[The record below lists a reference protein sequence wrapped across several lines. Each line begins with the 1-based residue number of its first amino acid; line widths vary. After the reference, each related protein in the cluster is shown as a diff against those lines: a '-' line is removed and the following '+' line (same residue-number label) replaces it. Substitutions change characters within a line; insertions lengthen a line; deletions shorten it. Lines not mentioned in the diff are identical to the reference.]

1 MPTVQICPPAY
12 DPALEYDAHA
22 FAHRRP
28 TAVSAESGIDF
39 SDYRRCHT
47 LHTKERRARRNP
59 APWAFCDETLREL
72 LLVFLEHRFYIRPA
86 PGDALDTR
94 LERIE
99 AAAKRIGA
107 REQARLRKYLKAY
120 EHAPRRVG
128 VQLLNTDTQ
137 VALTQRGI
145 AQIIAAL
152 CYLYFRLGYASTDC
166 ADALGLKPPHCR
178 QILARMAHTW
188 NRFVATDAPDRGLPV
203 LRGHAARARL
213 ANRTRIVPGVGELYS
228 VRRRLKKISTP
239 LSFPHAGKPVGA
251 RNGQG

>member
-1 MPTVQICPPAY
+1 MLFRSICPPAH

-28 TAVSAESGIDF
+28 NAVSAESGIDF

-59 APWAFCDETLREL
+59 APWAMHDETLREL
-72 LLVFLEHRFYIRPA
+72 LLVFLEHRFYIRPE
-86 PGDALDTR
+86 PGDAQDTR
-94 LERIE
+94 LEHIE
-99 AAAKRIGA
+99 AAAKAVGA
-107 REQARLRKYLKAY
+107 REQVRLRKYLKAY

-166 ADALGLKPPHCR
+166 AEVLSLKPPHVR
-178 QILARMAHTW
+178 QMLARLAHTW
-188 NRFVATDAPDRGLPV
+188 ERFVAPHAPDRGLPV

-213 ANRTRIVPGVGELYS
+213 GNRTRYRAGVGEKYEVRQRLYRVS
-228 VRRRLKKISTP
+228 APLK
-239 LSFPHAGKPVGA
+239 LGGRKPVA
-251 RNGQG
+251 RRNGLG

>member
-1 MPTVQICPPAY
+1 MQITICPPAH

-28 TAVSAESGIDF
+28 NAVSAESGIDF

-59 APWAFCDETLREL
+59 APWAMHDETLREL

-86 PGDALDTR
+86 PGDDLGAR

-99 AAAKRIGA
+99 AAAKAVGA
-107 REQARLRKYLKAY
+107 REQVRLRKYLKAY

-178 QILARMAHTW
+178 QMLARLAHTW
-188 NRFVATDAPDRGLPV
+188 ERFVAPHAPDRGLPV

-213 ANRTRIVPGVGELYS
+213 GNRTRYRAGVGEKYEVRQRLYRVS
-228 VRRRLKKISTP
+228 APLK
-239 LSFPHAGKPVGA
+239 LGGRKPVA
-251 RNGQG
+251 RRNGLW